1 MNASTAHPTAVAL
14 VDDFVAAPH
23 DERDA
28 RFRALVDAL
37 WSDGRAADAALPA
50 VPALVGAL
58 ADSGEERQGHLAILL
73 GLLAESEYPE
83 LDGPLATAVG
93 SHLDLYLRL
102 VRAPGA
108 GRPLVLA
115 LVYLLAHFPHRR
127 DDVLGAVSGLG
138 LEPEDLSRLDR
149 GVSLLDP
156 DDPDL
161 GRVWP
166 SPSAWTLNEDERAF
180 DRSWITALSP
190 QQIVANWDNDTRTV
204 YGCAGARAYW
214 AVCNGDPVNLPA
226 AGVPED
232 RGGRAAPTTAGL
244 FTPHEDALRC
254 PACTGR
260 LDTGGSGGSGD
271 AGGSGGSGGAGG
283 AEGKG
288 SAGVGGDSGADSARC
303 DGCGARYPV
312 AAGILDLTAPVVGT
326 GNDGT
331 GTDVGADFLE
341 KLSRVPSMGLF
352 YEAVARP
359 AFLRVS
365 GSNWGGAVTPDD
377 EDRYIAEHVRPVDGP
392 VLDLGA
398 GAGRW
403 TAVIAETVG
412 ADRLIAL
419 DSALPMLN
427 VLRGRLPGVPSV
439 LAGAAGLP
447 FADASL
453 GAVVCWNAL
462 QAFYHDAAAAIAEV
476 ARCLRPGG
484 TFTLMTFRRSD
495 DPVYGYFQSAH
506 RFPQH
511 QGGLQLFDADELR
524 KWLADAGLT
533 VVEDSGPGTFV
544 FLNAVRAA

>member
-1 MNASTAHPTAVAL
+1 MNAPTAHPAVAL
-14 VDDFVAAPH
+14 VGDFVAAPH
-23 DERDA
+23 AERDT

-37 WSDGRAADAALPA
+37 WSDGRATDAALPA
-50 VPALVGAL
+50 VPALVRAL

-73 GLLAESEYPE
+73 GLLAESEYPT

-93 SHLDLYLRL
+93 SHLDLYLGL
-102 VRAPGA
+102 VRTPGA

-115 LVYLLAHFPHRR
+115 LLYLLAHFPHRR
-127 DDVLGAVSGLG
+127 ADILAAVSGLG
-138 LEPEDLSRLDR
+138 LDAEDLSRLDR
-149 GVSLLDP
+149 GASLLDP
-156 DDPDL
+156 EDPDL

-180 DRSWITALSP
+180 DRSWIKALTP
-190 QQIVANWDNDTRTV
+190 QQLVANWDNDTRTV
-204 YGCAGARAYW
+204 HGCAGARAYW
-214 AVCNGDPVNLPA
+214 AVCNGDPVELPA

-232 RGGRAAPTTAGL
+232 RAGRTAPAVDGL
-244 FTPHEDALRC
+244 FAPHEAALRC
-254 PACTGR
+254 PACAGR
-260 LDTGGSGGSGD
+260 LDTGGD
-271 AGGSGGSGGAGG
+271 T
-283 AEGKG
+283 
-288 SAGVGGDSGADSARC
+288 ARC
-303 DGCGARYPV
+303 TGCGARYPV
-312 AAGILDLTAPVVGT
+312 AGGILDLTTVVGA
-326 GNDGT
+326 DDD
-331 GTDVGADFLE
+331 TDANADFLE

-403 TAVIAETVG
+403 TAVVAETVG
-412 ADRLIAL
+412 AERLIAL
-419 DSALPMLN
+419 DGALPMLN
-427 VLRGRLPGVPSV
+427 VLRGRLPDVPSV
-439 LAGAAGLP
+439 LAGASQLP

-495 DPVYGYFQSAH
+495 DPVYGYFQRAH

-524 KWLADAGLT
+524 TWLADAGLT

-544 FLNAVRAA
+544 FLNAVRA